1 MTARKMDRPL
11 ETIFDLLSIEQRVAC
26 ADKDVLHTA
35 GFLDKSVQGT
45 FITQLCEEQQVL
57 TLHRIAHWLRANG
70 KIFKADWDISIAS
83 ELENL
88 ADDLDYL
95 GDMKTELRGT

>member
-1 MTARKMDRPL
+1 MERKMDRPL
-11 ETIFDLLSIEQRVAC
+11 ETIFDLLTTEQRVAC
-26 ADKDVLHTA
+26 ADKDIAHTQ
-35 GFLDKSVQGT
+35 GFLEQSVQNN
-45 FITQLCEEQQVL
+45 FVTQICEEQQVL

-70 KIFKADWDISIAS
+70 KIFKAEWDLTVAR

-95 GDMKTELRGT
+95 GDMKTELRSP